1 MVNRQMINSWQ
12 RRAGSVSKA
21 WKPPS
26 LRPILIYFEFRS
38 KPSLITIICMDPH
51 SPNKLFATKYFSLIL
66 GGEFL
71 FLNHFFIFR
80 FFLVI
85 LCYFVIIN
93 FYKNYVIII
102 IILFNYFFSWKLL
115 LFFHVPG
122 CSGMFRNVPCS
133 GFYRRPSSSLYFW
146 KSVFNIPLHMFNSMF
161 QFSGRQY
168 ILKWG
173 VYIKLIGSWLPAFLW
188 CTSQTSWRDKTCRVR
203 THEKNSGDAVSDW
216 AQYYKAFFAPNLER
230 SVPRGSLA
238 RAWKLSSRLFSR
250 LHWLHR
256 GLRGWRKK
264 SIFKNPPQR
273 RVAWR
278 H

>member
-1 MVNRQMINSWQ
+1 MQGWIPV
-12 RRAGSVSKA
+12 V
-21 WKPPS
+21 
-26 LRPILIYFEFRS
+26 
-38 KPSLITIICMDPH
+38 
-51 SPNKLFATKYFSLIL
+51 
-66 GGEFL
+66 
-71 FLNHFFIFR
+71 
-80 FFLVI
+80 
-85 LCYFVIIN
+85 
-93 FYKNYVIII
+93 
-102 IILFNYFFSWKLL
+102 
-115 LFFHVPG
+115 
-122 CSGMFRNVPCS
+122 
-133 GFYRRPSSSLYFW
+133 SSSLYFW
-146 KSVFNIPLHMFNSMF
+146 KSVFKIPLHSFNSMF

-188 CTSQTSWRDKTCRVR
+188 CTSQTSWRDKTCRAR

-216 AQYYKAFFAPNLER
+216 AQYYNITNYFLRPIRSQYSLDRLER

-250 LHWLHR
+250 PHWLHR